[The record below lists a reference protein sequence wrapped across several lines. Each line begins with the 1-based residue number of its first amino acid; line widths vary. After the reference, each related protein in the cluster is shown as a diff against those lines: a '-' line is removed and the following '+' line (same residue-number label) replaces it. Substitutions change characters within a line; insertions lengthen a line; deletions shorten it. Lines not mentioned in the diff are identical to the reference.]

1 MLANNIKPSIIKV
14 ANKMLEA
21 LKGARRK
28 YDKQQKEAEMNEDVI
43 VKERNKICC
52 KRNFPIKI
60 FKGHFGENL

>member
-28 YDKQQKEAEMNEDVI
+28 YDK
-43 VKERNKICC
+43 
-52 KRNFPIKI
+52 
-60 FKGHFGENL
+60 